1 MRSLGYFSL
10 YALIG
15 VLSAL
20 LLGNLYEAEANYV
33 LYRFAVNLAA
43 GRGLLYGAPTG
54 NLTTFPLA
62 SALLA
67 ALFRLG
73 VEPSLGSFLI
83 NVTATALGGACL
95 ALWLNKPLYGAL
107 YALLLSIQPS
117 PMLTV
122 MLALALLGALLLRRD
137 KPLAAGASLGAA
149 MLSAPYAALVALT
162 LAFAAA
168 AQSWS
173 AWRRFVIAAVALPLG
188 AAAAM
193 ALAYAPTHIA
203 LPLPDWTRLAAY
215 AALDE
220 PPEAALVGM
229 WLAENT
235 APDALIVANEAALI
249 GYHAMP
255 RPILDLDGR
264 LMPVERDRFLM
275 IRHAPDVVV
284 LREGESVGWENFATT
299 YAQVQRVG
307 TLSVYQR
314 VVNWSALDDHGVDVN
329 LSARFNRA
337 DMRLVKVGIGR
348 ELRRGDLVRVRL
360 DWQLAFAPRQ
370 TVEIK
375 LNLLGA
381 DGIPLAGIIERLP
394 PEVWRTGS
402 FSTYHAMLLSADAA
416 EGELRLFLGVDIN
429 AASLADLQVAVV
441 RCLP

>member
-1 MRSLGYFSL
+1 M
-10 YALIG
+10 
-15 VLSAL
+15 
-20 LLGNLYEAEANYV
+20 
-33 LYRFAVNLAA
+33 
-43 GRGLLYGAPTG
+43 
-54 NLTTFPLA
+54 
-62 SALLA
+62 
-67 ALFRLG
+67 
-73 VEPSLGSFLI
+73 
-83 NVTATALGGACL
+83 
-95 ALWLNKPLYGAL
+95 
-107 YALLLSIQPS
+107 
-117 PMLTV
+117 
-122 MLALALLGALLLRRD
+122 
-137 KPLAAGASLGAA
+137 
-149 MLSAPYAALVALT
+149 
-162 LAFAAA
+162 
-168 AQSWS
+168 
-173 AWRRFVIAAVALPLG
+173 
-188 AAAAM
+188 
-193 ALAYAPTHIA
+193 
-203 LPLPDWTRLAAY
+203 
-215 AALDE
+215 
-220 PPEAALVGM
+220 GM

-381 DGIPLAGIIERLP
+381 MASR
-394 PEVWRTGS
+394 WRGS
-402 FSTYHAMLLSADAA
+402 LSACRLRCGGRAVSALITPCCSRLTPPRASCGCSWAWISTRQASPTCKSRLCAA
-416 EGELRLFLGVDIN
+416 CPSLYVEL
-429 AASLADLQVAVV
+429 S
-441 RCLP
+441 